1 MRIKL
6 RIPFLFPLRHFVIP
20 SSRMPLEPA
29 KPRYLLTAQLL
40 HPPVVFSGSL
50 LECSLSVRLD
60 TVQNDLTEP
69 RCHVVGLVAN
79 VVGQYKVDQSLLKK
93 HKLTAPGAVD
103 LAVVSTSHTAADLWF
118 DTKAVFA
125 SALEDNTNLLFCAPV
140 SLDISEPRPTEQ
152 SFRLWTQLP
161 SRLPPSVRGKLMK
174 IAYKLLVAVQVKLG
188 SRSSPRSHLLQIP
201 FRLLPAPSM
210 YQPVRA
216 LDMGPKPHLPPDIF
230 HPSDNP
236 FWTTT
241 DQSEFAEF
249 SRLFT
254 VQPVGEATELS
265 TTDSLH
271 MVNAGQLRN
280 TLLSLGVN
288 HGNRPALSTKNRGRD
303 FTWGSVYS
311 GSKSACEESDQLMLG
326 FDRPI
331 SATQPTNFMI
341 SCTRGFVVRFC
352 LLRTLFR
359 MDDTIRGFFDFSAA
373 EVLCSKCQIS
383 LQSEERYS
391 NYSAPSFVGAIPDDS
406 VFEGTESTV
415 AFTSQFLDEDGK
427 TVFSSQ
433 DISDDCVRLSTWA
446 EISLACLDHHLT
458 PFNLPIPA
466 DATPQFC
473 ALSRPPSNLV
483 IDSRWRLRLEFFII
497 TDALSST
504 QAKYGTPATL
514 NAVQTDRLAWSLP
527 VQVVPSVLP
536 TNVHAPPIIIQSGC

>member
-1 MRIKL
+1 M
-6 RIPFLFPLRHFVIP
+6 P
-20 SSRMPLEPA
+20 SEPA
-29 KPRYLLTAQLL
+29 KPHYLLTAQLL
-40 HPPVVFSGSL
+40 HSPVLFSGSRI
-50 LECSLSVRLD
+50 ECSLSFRLD

-79 VVGQYKVDQSLLKK
+79 VVGQYKVDQGLLKK

-103 LAVVSTSHTAADLWF
+103 LVVVSTSHTAADLWF

-140 SLDISEPRPTEQ
+140 SLEVGEPRPKEQ
-152 SFRLWTQLP
+152 FFRLWTQLP

-188 SRSSPRSHLLQIP
+188 CRSSPRSHLLQIP

-216 LDMGPKPHLPPDIF
+216 LDMSSKPHLPPDVF

-236 FWTTT
+236 FWATTG
-241 DQSEFAEF
+241 QSEFVEF

-254 VQPVGEATELS
+254 VQPVGEATEVA

-280 TLLSLGVN
+280 TLLSLGVS
-288 HGNRPALSTKNRGRD
+288 HGNGLAFPTKNRGRD
-303 FTWGSVYS
+303 FAWGSVYS

-359 MDDTIRGFFDFSAA
+359 LDDTIRGFFDFSAA

-391 NYSAPSFVGAIPDDS
+391 NYTVPSFVEAIPDDGA
-406 VFEGTESTV
+406 FKGTESTI

-427 TVFSSQ
+427 TVFASQ

-483 IDSRWRLRLEFFII
+483 IDSRWRLRLEFSLI
-497 TDALSST
+497 TDSLFSAQTGYST
-504 QAKYGTPATL
+504 STTQ

-527 VQVVPSVLP
+527 IQVVPSILP
-536 TNVHAPPIIIQSGC
+536 ATVHPPPIIIQSGC

>member
-1 MRIKL
+1 W
-6 RIPFLFPLRHFVIP
+6 FV
-20 SSRMPLEPA
+20 
-29 KPRYLLTAQLL
+29 
-40 HPPVVFSGSL
+40 F
-50 LECSLSVRLD
+50 
-60 TVQNDLTEP
+60 
-69 RCHVVGLVAN
+69 RCFILPIV
-79 VVGQYKVDQSLLKK
+79 
-93 HKLTAPGAVD
+93 
-103 LAVVSTSHTAADLWF
+103 

-140 SLDISEPRPTEQ
+140 SLDINEPQPNEQ
-152 SFRLWTQLP
+152 FYRLWTQLP
-161 SRLPPSVRGKLMK
+161 LRLPPSVRGKLMK

-201 FRLLPAPSM
+201 FKLLPAPSM

-216 LDMGPKPHLPPDIF
+216 LNMGPKPHLPPEVF

-236 FWTTT
+236 FWATTG
-241 DQSEFAEF
+241 QSEFAEF

-254 VQPVGEATELS
+254 VQPVDEATELA

-271 MVNAGQLRN
+271 RFFQH
-280 TLLSLGVN
+280 S
-288 HGNRPALSTKNRGRD
+288 
-303 FTWGSVYS
+303 
-311 GSKSACEESDQLMLG
+311 
-326 FDRPI
+326 
-331 SATQPTNFMI
+331 NFMI

-359 MDDTIRGFFDFSAA
+359 LDDTIRGFFDFSAA

-391 NYSAPSFVGAIPDDS
+391 NYTVPSLVGTVPDDGA
-406 VFEGTESTV
+406 FEGTESSV

-427 TVFSSQ
+427 TVFAFQ

-446 EISLACLDHHLT
+446 EISLDCLDHQLT

-483 IDSRWRLRLEFFII
+483 IDSRWRLRLEFSLI

-504 QAKYGTPATL
+504 QAAYGTSATL

-527 VQVVPSVLP
+527 IQIVPSILP
-536 TNVHAPPIIIQSGC
+536 ATVHPPPIIIQSGC